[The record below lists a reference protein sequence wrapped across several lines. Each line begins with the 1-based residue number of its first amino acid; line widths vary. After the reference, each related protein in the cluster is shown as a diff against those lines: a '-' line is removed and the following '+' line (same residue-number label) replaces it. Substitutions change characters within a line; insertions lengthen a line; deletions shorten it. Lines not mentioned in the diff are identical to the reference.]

1 VGASPHLDLKTKDDF
16 YKYVK
21 SFCGVFRWSLKDAGM
36 DPFRTAPSHFHFLSA
51 DPSSPSNGQ
60 AESKVSPR
68 VTYSKNKEKNK
79 ARENISH
86 KLCLMGY
93 YRFDILYAHARF
105 MPTPQ
110 FSDSENNS
118 LATNSVLLRK
128 LNMTLYREKALRSIE
143 ACLSNLKLH
152 ARIHT
157 RMSMNNYRLL
167 LLLISSW

>member
-1 VGASPHLDLKTKDDF
+1 
-16 YKYVK
+16 
-21 SFCGVFRWSLKDAGM
+21 M
-36 DPFRTAPSHFHFLSA
+36 DPFRTAHFHFLSA

-60 AESKVSPR
+60 AESTVSPR
-68 VTYSKNKEKNK
+68 VTYSKNKGQNK

-86 KLCLMGY
+86 KLCLMDY

-105 MPTPQ
+105 MPTPR

-143 ACLSNLKLH
+143 ELVP
-152 ARIHT
+152 RT
-157 RMSMNNYRLL
+157 
-167 LLLISSW
+167 